1 MAYVKPQVLVFQ
13 EFTIVPTEI
22 TEPLRAHISG
32 PHAVLHRYNNSDEK
46 ALMRVGVYN
55 PAVDTAYAWPQ
66 RLAGSRID
74 ADYVKLYADDAL
86 LRYYED
92 TISDLATTTRPVKQ
106 KSNWIESVAG
116 SGPNAT
122 AIHYRVNGGFN
133 RSGVFKDRDVKVGDI
148 VYLRSVADDVNCTE
162 TTLWTSVAGFASTTI
177 PSEIENAT
185 ADINNAESTTAG
197 SSSVKLAG
205 AVNRVRIASV
215 NAADYSGVED
225 GAITEVYTVEVVTS
239 SISGCNSARLRVR
252 SASKRDDVA
261 EVTPAA
267 FGSETVIGTRGL
279 KVTFANAVLGAPNSN
294 TFTAGVAVDTFVI
307 GQKWQI
313 TVSQTFA
320 EVIAISNN
328 ENSVVAGSY
337 TGDKNDT
344 YIIECTKGGYVEEG
358 GTNFPHIVVRTAK
371 GLDFSGPFEVV
382 NSGVLA
388 GDFFPIGS
396 HGVAVAF
403 ATVSPS
409 SSSSSSSSA
418 GSSGTSFVP
427 VASMRKGDKWYIKVV
442 SSKAGPV
449 NQLILR
455 DDLPTAMRAV
465 VTMNGSTEV
474 VTYPALDIRLFI
486 KSDIEITENR
496 VGFAPLVNYT
506 KEDTQIVVKAGA
518 IAYHPEWTLAGVE
531 QPLPVTAGTLYV
543 QYREWL
549 SELCDEVNS
558 IASVADLDQIRGQL
572 DPDNPLKWG
581 VYKALSNTLG
591 TVVKYTAVCEPDDLD
606 SWVQVLER
614 IKGRDDL
621 YNLVPLTFDTRV
633 HNLFAAHIGGES
645 NEIQNNW
652 KAGFFG
658 IQSRNRKMLVGEGA
672 PIAGVAGNEIAEP
685 VLATI
690 SDDTAATGDQYTLLQ
705 VPNGVG
711 YFITNDVQPGDL
723 VRYSYTVD
731 GFGAT
736 KYSEYVVDEVLSE
749 SSLRLYSGTDTAI
762 TTPQRVE
769 IWHNMNRNEMAD
781 DIAERAG
788 AMSNRR
794 VCAVWPDQVGSAGTL
809 QPGYF
814 LAAALAG
821 LASSVVPHQ
830 GLTNVEVAGFDDYTR
845 SYKMFNET
853 QLNRM
858 AAAGVWIVTEDRD
871 GTPYNRHAL
880 TTDNLD
886 LNRREEMIRRNVDS
900 ISYLFLRR
908 LRPYIG
914 RTNATPLMVTYL
926 SSRVSEVIDFLKNNG
941 YTQELGSQLID
952 GSIRVLR
959 IHPLLKDRIE
969 IVLDL
974 VVPAPLN
981 NIELHLVV

>member
-13 EFTIVPTEI
+13 EFTIIPTEI

-55 PAVDTAYAWPQ
+55 PAVDTAYSWPQ
-66 RLAGSRID
+66 RIAGSRID

-92 TISDLATTTRPVKQ
+92 TINDVATTTRPVSG

-116 SGPNAT
+116 VGPNNT
-122 AIHYRVNGGFN
+122 PIYYRANGGFS
-133 RSGVFKDRDVKVGDI
+133 RSGAFKDRDVKVGDV
-148 VYLRSVADDVNCTE
+148 VYLRSVGDDIACTE

-185 ADINNAESTTAG
+185 ADINNSD
-197 SSSVKLAG
+197 SVQKTGTQTKIAG
-205 AVNRVRIASV
+205 AVNRVRISTV
-215 NAADYSGVED
+215 NVNDYSGVED
-225 GAITEVYTVEVVTS
+225 GAVEETYTVEVVAS
-239 SISGCNSARLRVR
+239 SVSGCNNARLRVR
-252 SASKRDDVA
+252 SASKLDDVA
-261 EVTPAA
+261 EIVPPS
-267 FGSETVIGTRGL
+267 FGNEVAIGTRGL
-279 KVTFANAVLGAPNSN
+279 KVTFVNAALGSPDPL
-294 TFTAGVAVDTFVI
+294 TFTSGVPVDTFVL

-313 TVSQTFA
+313 VAKQQFD
-320 EVIAISNN
+320 EVLAISNN
-328 ENSVVAGSY
+328 ENSVVPGSY

-344 YIIECTKGGYVEEG
+344 YIVECVKGGYIEEG
-358 GTNFPHIVVRTAK
+358 GTNFPQIVVRTAK
-371 GLDFSGPFEVV
+371 GLDFSGPVEIV
-382 NSGVLA
+382 NSGRLA

-403 ATVSPS
+403 SKATS
-409 SSSSSSSSA
+409 SSSSSSSSGMNDTA
-418 GSSGTSFVP
+418 VTTL
-427 VASMRKGDKWYIKVV
+427 RKGDKWYIKVV
-442 SSKAGPV
+442 SGKAGPV
-449 NQLILR
+449 NKLILR
-455 DDLPTAMRAV
+455 DDMPADMRAA
-465 VTMNGSTEV
+465 TT
-474 VTYPALDIRLFI
+474 LDMKLFI
-486 KSDIEITENR
+486 KSDIQITENR
-496 VGFAPLVNYT
+496 TGFAPLVNY
-506 KEDTQIVVKAGA
+506 EQEETQIVVKAGA
-518 IAYHPEWTLAGVE
+518 IAYHPEWTLAGAP

-558 IASVADLDQIRGQL
+558 ISSVADLDQIRGQL

-581 VYKALSNTLG
+581 VYKALSNTTG

-614 IKGRDDL
+614 IAGRDDL
-621 YNLVPLTFDTRV
+621 YNLVPLTFDTRI
-633 HNLFAAHIGGES
+633 HNLFAAHIGNES
-645 NEIQNNW
+645 NEIANNW
-652 KAGFFG
+652 KAGFFAL
-658 IQSRNRKMLVGEGA
+658 QSRTSKMLVGEGA
-672 PIAGVAGNEIAEP
+672 PIAGVSGNVIAEP
-685 VLATI
+685 VLATV
-690 SDDTAATGDQYTLLQ
+690 SDDVSATGDQYTLLQ

-723 VRYSYTVD
+723 VRYSYAVD

-749 SSLRLYSGTDTAI
+749 SSLRLYSGTDVAI

-788 AMSNRR
+788 ALSNRR

-830 GLTNVEVAGFDDYTR
+830 GLTNVEVAGFDDFTR

-871 GTPYNRHAL
+871 GTPYSRHAL

-914 RTNATPLMVTYL
+914 RTNATPLMVNFL
-926 SSRVSEVIDFLKNNG
+926 RSRVGEIFDFLKGNG

-952 GSIRVLR
+952 GTIRVLR
-959 IHPLLKDRIE
+959 VHPLLKDRIE

>member
-1 MAYVKPQVLVFQ
+1 
-13 EFTIVPTEI
+13 
-22 TEPLRAHISG
+22 
-32 PHAVLHRYNNSDEK
+32 
-46 ALMRVGVYN
+46 
-55 PAVDTAYAWPQ
+55 
-66 RLAGSRID
+66 
-74 ADYVKLYADDAL
+74 
-86 LRYYED
+86 
-92 TISDLATTTRPVKQ
+92 
-106 KSNWIESVAG
+106 
-116 SGPNAT
+116 
-122 AIHYRVNGGFN
+122 
-133 RSGVFKDRDVKVGDI
+133 
-148 VYLRSVADDVNCTE
+148 
-162 TTLWTSVAGFASTTI
+162 
-177 PSEIENAT
+177 
-185 ADINNAESTTAG
+185 
-197 SSSVKLAG
+197 
-205 AVNRVRIASV
+205 
-215 NAADYSGVED
+215 
-225 GAITEVYTVEVVTS
+225 
-239 SISGCNSARLRVR
+239 
-252 SASKRDDVA
+252 
-261 EVTPAA
+261 
-267 FGSETVIGTRGL
+267 
-279 KVTFANAVLGAPNSN
+279 
-294 TFTAGVAVDTFVI
+294 
-307 GQKWQI
+307 
-313 TVSQTFA
+313 
-320 EVIAISNN
+320 
-328 ENSVVAGSY
+328 
-337 TGDKNDT
+337 
-344 YIIECTKGGYVEEG
+344 
-358 GTNFPHIVVRTAK
+358 
-371 GLDFSGPFEVV
+371 
-382 NSGVLA
+382 
-388 GDFFPIGS
+388 
-396 HGVAVAF
+396 
-403 ATVSPS
+403 
-409 SSSSSSSSA
+409 
-418 GSSGTSFVP
+418 
-427 VASMRKGDKWYIKVV
+427 
-442 SSKAGPV
+442 
-449 NQLILR
+449 
-455 DDLPTAMRAV
+455 
-465 VTMNGSTEV
+465 
-474 VTYPALDIRLFI
+474 
-486 KSDIEITENR
+486 
-496 VGFAPLVNYT
+496 
-506 KEDTQIVVKAGA
+506 
-518 IAYHPEWTLAGVE
+518 
-531 QPLPVTAGTLYV
+531 
-543 QYREWL
+543 
-549 SELCDEVNS
+549 
-558 IASVADLDQIRGQL
+558 
-572 DPDNPLKWG
+572 
-581 VYKALSNTLG
+581 
-591 TVVKYTAVCEPDDLD
+591 
-606 SWVQVLER
+606 VLER

-690 SDDTAATGDQYTLLQ
+690 SEDTAATGDQYTLLQ

>member
-55 PAVDTAYAWPQ
+55 PAVDTTYLWPQ
-66 RLAGSRID
+66 RIAGSRID

-92 TISDLATTTRPVKQ
+92 TIDNIATTTRPVSGKF
-106 KSNWIESVAG
+106 NWIESVAG

-122 AIHYRVNGGFN
+122 AIYYRANGGFT
-133 RSGVFKDRDVKVGDI
+133 RSGAFKDRDVKVGDV
-148 VYLRSVADDVNCTE
+148 VYLRAVADDAECTE

-177 PSEIENAT
+177 PSEIEDAT
-185 ADINNAESTTAG
+185 ADNNNAESAVA
-197 SSSVKLAG
+197 SSSFVKLAG
-205 AVNRVRIASV
+205 AINRVRLASV
-215 NAADYSGVED
+215 NATNYSGVED
-225 GAITEVYTVEVVTS
+225 GAVTETYTVEVVAS

-267 FGSETVIGTRGL
+267 FASETVIGTRGL
-279 KVTFANAVLGAPNSN
+279 KVTFANAVSGAPNAN

-313 TVSQTFA
+313 TVSQAFS
-320 EVIAISNN
+320 EVVAISNN

-344 YIIECTKGGYVEEG
+344 YIVECTKGGYVEEG

-382 NSGVLA
+382 NSGALA

-403 ATVSPS
+403 ARRSTS
-409 SSSSSSSSA
+409 SSSSSSSSSGSA
-418 GSSGTSFVP
+418 GSSGPRFVP
-427 VASMRKGDKWYIKVV
+427 VTSMCKGDKWYIKVV
-442 SSKAGPV
+442 SGKAGPV
-449 NQLILR
+449 NKLILR
-455 DDLPTAMRAV
+455 DDMPADMRTA
-465 VTMNGSTEV
+465 TT
-474 VTYPALDIRLFI
+474 LDMKLFI
-486 KSDIEITENR
+486 KSDIQITENR
-496 VGFAPLVNYT
+496 TGFAPLVNY
-506 KEDTQIVVKAGA
+506 EQEETQIVVKAGA
-518 IAYHPEWTLAGVE
+518 IAYHPEWTLAGVP

-558 IASVADLDQIRGQL
+558 ISSVADLDQIRGQL

-581 VYKALSNTLG
+581 VYKALSNTFG

-614 IKGRDDL
+614 IVGRDDL
-621 YNLVPLTFDTRV
+621 YNLVPLTFDTRI
-633 HNLFAAHIGGES
+633 HNLFAAHIGNES
-645 NEIQNNW
+645 NEIANNW
-652 KAGFFG
+652 KAGFFAL
-658 IQSRNRKMLVGEGA
+658 QSRTSKMLVGEGA
-672 PIAGVAGNEIAEP
+672 PITGVSGNEIADP

-690 SDDTAATGDQYTLLQ
+690 SDDPSATGDQYTLLQ
-705 VPNGVG
+705 VPNGAG

-769 IWHNMNRNEMAD
+769 VWHNMNRNEMAD

-788 AMSNRR
+788 ALSNRR

-830 GLTNVEVAGFDDYTR
+830 GLTNVEVSGFDDFTR

-871 GTPYNRHAL
+871 GTPYSRHAL

-914 RTNATPLMVTYL
+914 RTNATPLMVDFL
-926 SSRVSEVIDFLKNNG
+926 RSRVGETFDFLKSNG

-952 GSIRVLR
+952 GTIRVLR
-959 IHPLLKDRIE
+959 VHPLLKDRIE

>member
-46 ALMRVGVYN
+46 ALARLGVYN
-55 PAVDTAYAWPQ
+55 PVDDTAYLWPQ
-66 RLAGSRID
+66 RLAGSRVD
-74 ADYVKLYADDAL
+74 MGYVKLYADNAL

-92 TISDLATTTRPVKQ
+92 TIGEVATTTRPVSGKF
-106 KSNWIESVAG
+106 NWIESVAG
-116 SGPNAT
+116 TGTGAT
-122 AIHYRVNGGFN
+122 AIYYRVNGGYS
-133 RSGVFKDRDVKVGDI
+133 RSDVFKDRDVKVGDV
-148 VYLRSVADDVNCTE
+148 VYLRSVADDVDCTE

-177 PSEIENAT
+177 PAEIENAT
-185 ADINNAESTTAG
+185 VDINNLDSVSAAT
-197 SSSVKLAG
+197 SSSKIAG
-205 AVNRVRIASV
+205 ATNRVRIASV
-215 NAADYSGVED
+215 NGTDYSGVED
-225 GAITEVYTVEVVTS
+225 GAVEETYTVEVVAS
-239 SISGCNSARLRVR
+239 SISGCNAARLRVR

-261 EVTPAA
+261 EVTPED
-267 FGSETVIGTRGL
+267 FGDETVIGTRGL
-279 KVTFANAVLGAPNSN
+279 KVTFENDSVNAPPSN
-294 TFTAGVAVDTFVI
+294 TFTTGVAVDAFVV

-313 TVSQTFA
+313 
-320 EVIAISNN
+320 EVAQDYVEVTAISNN
-328 ENSVVAGSY
+328 ENSVVEGSY

-344 YIIECTKGGYVEEG
+344 YIIECTKGGYIEEG
-358 GTNFPHIVVRTAK
+358 GTNFPQIVVRTAK
-371 GLDFSGPFEVV
+371 GLDFSGPIEIV
-382 NSGVLA
+382 NSGSLA
-388 GDFFPIGS
+388 GDFFPVGS

-403 ATVSPS
+403 GSGPLVEPGVVS
-409 SSSSSSSSA
+409 A
-418 GSSGTSFVP
+418 I
-427 VASMRKGDKWYIKVV
+427 AKGEKWYIKVV
-442 SSKAGPV
+442 SGKAGPV
-449 NQLILR
+449 NKLILR
-455 DDLPTAMRAV
+455 DDMPTDMRSA
-465 VTMNGSTEV
+465 TT
-474 VTYPALDIRLFI
+474 LDMKLFI

-506 KEDTQIVVKAGA
+506 KEDTQIVVKSAA
-518 IAYHPEWTLAGVE
+518 IAYHHEWTLAGVA

-549 SELCDEVNS
+549 SELCDEVNAIS
-558 IASVADLDQIRGQL
+558 SVADLDQIRGQL

-591 TVVKYTAVCEPDDLD
+591 TVVKYTAVCEPGDLD

-621 YNLVPLTFDTRV
+621 YNLVPLTFDMRV

-645 NEIQNNW
+645 NEIANNW
-652 KAGFFG
+652 KAGFFA
-658 IQSRNRKMLVGEGA
+658 IPSRNSKMLVGEGA
-672 PIAGVAGNEIAEP
+672 PIAGVSGNEIPDP
-685 VLATI
+685 VLATV
-690 SDDTAATGDQYTLLQ
+690 SDDPSATGDQYTLLQ

-749 SSLRLYSGTDTAI
+749 SSLRLYSGTDTAV

-788 AMSNRR
+788 ALSDRR

-809 QPGYF
+809 QPGFF

-830 GLTNVEVAGFDDYTR
+830 GLTNVEVKGFDDYTR

-871 GTPYNRHAL
+871 GTPYSRHAL

-914 RTNATPLMVTYL
+914 RTNATPLMVDFL
-926 SSRVSEVIDFLKNNG
+926 RSRVGETVDFLKSNG
-941 YTQELGSQLID
+941 YTAELGSQLID